1 MNLYLGSDIV
11 MCADSLADVAVLT
24 GELKD
29 SNIMFKQDKLA
40 ITLLAQKITL
50 DEYKMND
57 LLESLSYFV
66 QFKVRANHNNYG
78 LEMSLHLEDV
88 IQ

>member
-11 MCADSLADVAVLT
+11 MYADSLADVAILT

-29 SNIMFKQDKLA
+29 CSVRFKQDDLV

-50 DEYKMND
+50 NEYKMND

-66 QFKVRANHNNYG
+66 QFKIRANHNNYG